1 MKVHALIE
9 HVTNSVDYW
18 ETVLGLYS
26 NEDDAILEQAKLEQ
40 EQDPL
45 DRDCT
50 SWSIQEMEVK

>member
-1 MKVHALIE
+1 MNLRNIMKVHALIE

-18 ETVLGLYS
+18 ET
-26 NEDDAILEQAKLEQ
+26 NEDDASLEQAKLEQ